1 VDFPVSVDVFDWT
14 VGKMDHPF
22 PIDLSFLV
30 IPGPSA
36 LFADGTRNPV
46 TLLSLEKSLGSGFRP
61 REMRAAPE

>member
-1 VDFPVSVDVFDWT
+1 M
-14 VGKMDHPF
+14 MDHPF